1 MKLPITMRYRLVNA
15 EQEAKEATDLLGSAE
30 RLLYCI
36 AKGCGYTGRN
46 DRADVRHF
54 FHTQQ
59 GTIQF
64 DADVAFE
71 GVIRDGA
78 ITTLGVICANAVR
91 ADKLPVFPAREP
103 GPLAVGSV
111 VRLKSGGKSFTVVS
125 LSDFDLITVTDG
137 MGPHLTAPKVAF
149 DVIS

>member
-59 GTIQF
+59 GSIRF
-64 DADVAFE
+64 DTDVAFE
-71 GVIRDGA
+71 GATGRFSGLA
-78 ITTLGVICANAVR
+78 
-91 ADKLPVFPAREP
+91 P

-111 VRLKSGGKSFTVVS
+111 VRLKSGGKPFTVTS
-125 LSDFDLITVTDG
+125 ISALGDMATVTDG
-137 MGPHLTAPKVAF
+137 MGPAFTAPKVAF